1 LGVRESLTNAI
12 MVSLLVAAV
21 VVAHGLYQTPR
32 YEATAVMSVGIAEPR
47 QHSGGPS
54 SGQIHPLPNPGAS
67 GPGLQAIAQTTAR
80 AVPTAPVARAVVER
94 LNLPKGSAGEVV
106 ENTSAEQVP
115 GTTRI
120 NVTYEDSESKRA
132 QLVAN
137 AIGQVVSQ
145 KISEVRLGPNRLTAT
160 VREPATLPQAPVS
173 PKPLRNGL
181 IALVASLAVAL
192 SVVLVASRYRSR

>member
-1 LGVRESLTNAI
+1 
-12 MVSLLVAAV
+12 
-21 VVAHGLYQTPR
+21 
-32 YEATAVMSVGIAEPR
+32 
-47 QHSGGPS
+47 
-54 SGQIHPLPNPGAS
+54 
-67 GPGLQAIAQTTAR
+67 
-80 AVPTAPVARAVVER
+80 VPTAPVARAVVER